1 MQTPSGSWCPLF
13 KHNEVLMSLRIV
25 SNTSLYLVQIIC
37 TIFTVVSSPEPTCFC
52 STQSE
57 TLKPEN
63 SDQLISLYKQL
74 NVRCHSFEY
83 FFTTKYEIVRW
94 TSHMK
99 DFLVQIKFLLF
110 LVNKKSFSWSEN
122 PRGIH
127 SVSTWH
133 PIRF

>member
-1 MQTPSGSWCPLF
+1 MQTPSRSWCPLF
-13 KHNEVLMSLRIV
+13 KHNEVLMSLRIMCQILHC
-25 SNTSLYLVQIIC
+25 TLYKY
-37 TIFTVVSSPEPTCFC
+37 IFTVVSSPEPTCFC

-83 FFTTKYEIVRW
+83 FFITKYEIVHW

-99 DFLVQIKFLLF
+99 DFLVQIKFLLV
-110 LVNKKSFSWSEN
+110 LVNKKGFSWSEN

-133 PIRF
+133 RIRF